1 MSRKMLI
8 DAAHKEEIRVAI
20 LEGDRLD
27 EYDFETTTKKQLKG
41 NIYLAKVIRI
51 EPSLQAAFVEFGGN
65 RHGFLPFS
73 EIHPDYYRIPIEDR
87 DALLEAALAPENTI
101 EIDVEDEKEEPE
113 ISQPQPGQVE
123 VLGGE
128 DIEEVET
135 QPKRAKPLR
144 QYKIQEVIKR
154 RQIMLV
160 QVVKEERGGKGAA
173 LTSYLSLAGR
183 YCVLMP
189 NALRGGGISR
199 KITNVKDRKR
209 LKSIIEELNLAPN
222 MALIV
227 RTAGIERTKPEIKR
241 DCDYLVKLWQ
251 EIREKTLSSIAPCLV
266 HEEGDIIKK
275 ALRDQYTRDIDEV
288 IIEGDEG
295 HKMAKSLMKALM
307 PSHVKKIQHYEQ
319 NNVPLFTKFGI
330 ERQIDAIYNPIVTLK
345 SGGYLVFGTTEALVA
360 IDVNSGKATRERHIE
375 ETAYKTNL
383 EAAEEVARQLRLRDL
398 AGLVIIDF
406 IDMDENRNNE
416 AVERKLKDAM
426 RFDRARVQVGRISP
440 FGLLELSRQRLRP
453 NILESTSTP
462 CYHCRGTGMVRSVE
476 SSALHLLRSLEE
488 EATSKRSQEVNV
500 FVPTAIALYVLNQKR
515 ANLLELENRMGLRV
529 MLSRDDSLIPPDFR
543 IERLRTLQP
552 ITTAVPEVASILKDE
567 KEDEEVLAPEVFQQP
582 SHRNPQRR
590 PHNRPPQPRRPENQ
604 RPLPPATPSPTVA
617 QPVESSPVVTS
628 ETSETSPFEPM
639 TEGQRDFQRPRKSR
653 YGRRGRKGPRRDG
666 AVAAQGEGAPAS
678 LESTSPQNTVSAPTQ
693 DFKIRAASSDVP
705 KPVMPSAPTKSR
717 ENAPQSPAVS
727 SEKPKTPKAAQ
738 QAASRKGWWQR
749 LIEGGE

>member
-20 LEGDRLD
+20 TEGERLD

-87 DALLEAALAPENTI
+87 DALLEAAIQETAQEHDHD
-101 EIDVEDEKEEPE
+101 EDVREPVE
-113 ISQPQPGQVE
+113 TPKASQVE

-135 QPKRAKPLR
+135 LPKRHRPLR

-173 LTSYLSLAGR
+173 LTTYLSLAGR

-209 LKSIIEELNLAPN
+209 LKSIIEELNLPQN
-222 MALIV
+222 MSLIV

-241 DCDYLVKLWQ
+241 DCDYLVKLWE
-251 EIREKTLSSIAPCLV
+251 EIREKTLTSIAPQLIY
-266 HEEGDIIKK
+266 EEGDIIKK
-275 ALRDQYTRDIDEV
+275 ALRDQYARDIDQV
-288 IIEGDEG
+288 IIEGEEG
-295 HKMAKSLMKALM
+295 FKTAKALMKALM
-307 PSHVKKIQHYEQ
+307 PSHVKKVVQHEE
-319 NNVPLFTKFGI
+319 NHVPLFVKYGI
-330 ERQIDAIYNPIVTLK
+330 EKQIDSIYNPVVTLK

-398 AGLVIIDF
+398 AGLVVIDF
-406 IDMDENRNNE
+406 IDMDDNRSNE

-426 RFDRARVQVGRISP
+426 RVDRARVQVGRISP

-462 CYHCRGTGMVRSVE
+462 CPHCRGTGMVRSVE

-488 EATSKRSQEVNV
+488 EAISRKTQEVNV
-500 FVPTAIALYVLNQKR
+500 FVPTAIALYVLNHKR
-515 ANLLELENRMGLRV
+515 NNLMDIETRLGMKVL
-529 MLSRDDSLIPPDFR
+529 LSRDDSLIPPDFR
-543 IERLRTLQP
+543 IERLRHYQP
-552 ITTAVPEVASILKDE
+552 LVTQVVEPEL
-567 KEDEEVLAPEVFQQP
+567 EVLENEAEELDLQNHTGQRK
-582 SHRNPQRR
+582 SQRR
-590 PHNRPPQPRRPENQ
+590 QNRNRRNQNRRSDDRSQQTPSLEINHTQVEPEIKAEVEIAAPSSSPENM
-604 RPLPPATPSPTVA
+604 
-617 QPVESSPVVTS
+617 
-628 ETSETSPFEPM
+628 ETAKDPNR
-639 TEGQRDFQRPRKSR
+639 QRKSK
-653 YGRRGRKGPRRDG
+653 YNRRRRGPRR
-666 AVAAQGEGAPAS
+666 EGTQDKSPS
-678 LESTSPQNTVSAPTQ
+678 ENTSSQSTSEAPQAE
-693 DFKIRAASSDVP
+693 FKIR
-705 KPVMPSAPTKSR
+705 PSAPEPKP
-717 ENAPQSPAVS
+717 ENVES
-727 SEKPKTPKAAQ
+727 KPQ
-738 QAASRKGWWQR
+738 QAPTPPPAKTEAPIAGPKPRKGSARKGWWQR
-749 LIEGGE
+749 LIDGAEQE

>member
-20 LEGDRLD
+20 TEGDRLD

-87 DALLEAALAPENTI
+87 DALLEAAIQENAQEVESDEEHKEQTDAP
-101 EIDVEDEKEEPE
+101 KAP
-113 ISQPQPGQVE
+113 QVE
-123 VLGGE
+123 ILGGE
-128 DIEEVET
+128 DIEEVEAL
-135 QPKRAKPLR
+135 PKRPRPLR

-173 LTSYLSLAGR
+173 LTTYLSLAGR

-209 LKSIIEELNLAPN
+209 LKSIIEDLKLPPT
-222 MALIV
+222 MALII

-251 EIREKTLSSIAPCLV
+251 EIREKTLTSIAPQLV
-266 HEEGDIIKK
+266 YEEGDIIKK
-275 ALRDQYTRDIDEV
+275 ALRDQYTRDIDQI
-288 IIEGDEG
+288 IIEGEEG
-295 HKMAKSLMKALM
+295 YKTAKALMKALM
-307 PSHVKKIQHYEQ
+307 PSHVKKVIQHEE
-319 NNVPLFTKFGI
+319 NNIPLFNKYGI
-330 ERQIDAIYNPIVTLK
+330 EKQIDSIYNPVVTLK

-398 AGLVIIDF
+398 AGLVVIDF
-406 IDMDENRNNE
+406 IDMDDHRSNE

-426 RFDRARVQVGRISP
+426 RVDRARVQVGRISP

-453 NILESTSTP
+453 NILESTSSP
-462 CYHCRGTGMVRSVE
+462 CAHCRGTGMVRSVE

-488 EATSKRSQEVNV
+488 EAISRKTQEVNV
-500 FVPTAIALYVLNQKR
+500 FVPTAIALYVLNHKR
-515 ANLLELENRMGLRV
+515 TNLMEIETRLGMKV
-529 MLSRDDSLIPPDFR
+529 ILSRDDSLTPPDFR
-543 IERLRTLQP
+543 IERLRHYQP
-552 ITTAVPEVASILKDE
+552 QIAQTAEAEVEILENEAEEITS
-567 KEDEEVLAPEVFQQP
+567 QQP
-582 SHRNPQRR
+582 SGQRKSQRR
-590 PHNRPPQPRRPENQ
+590 QNRNRRQQHRRTDDKPQQPTTSEETKEAKVENEAQ
-604 RPLPPATPSPTVA
+604 APLP
-617 QPVESSPVVTS
+617 Q
-628 ETSETSPFEPM
+628 
-639 TEGQRDFQRPRKSR
+639 EGEEGSKDQSRQRKSK
-653 YGRRGRKGPRRDG
+653 YGRRRRGPRR
-666 AVAAQGEGAPAS
+666 EGPQEKSAEAS
-678 LESTSPQNTVSAPTQ
+678 SVPQVSASEVATQ
-693 DFKIRAASSDVP
+693 PDFKIR
-705 KPVMPSAPTKSR
+705 SAESESKLANVETKAQK
-717 ENAPQSPAVS
+717 APPAKAETS
-727 SEKPKTPKAAQ
+727 TPAQ
-738 QAASRKGWWQR
+738 PRRTGSRKGWWQR
-749 LIEGGE
+749 LIDGAE